1 MGQDTCDSCPL
12 LLIKPAGEPAQQ
24 EEGKSV
30 EKPAERNQESKTPS
44 QVSGSDSS
52 TPDPSRLDELHQRIQ
67 SRLGELRTDFQQL
80 ETDLCTAK
88 QESSLARK
96 DRLEGFKRALRDL
109 MDAADRADME
119 WH

>member
-1 MGQDTCDSCPL
+1 MGQDASNPCPL
-12 LLIKPAGEPAQQ
+12 LLMKPAGEPVQR

-30 EKPAERNQESKTPS
+30 EKSAERIQESETPS
-44 QVSGSDSS
+44 QVGRSDGP
-52 TPDPSRLDELHQRIQ
+52 TPDPSRLAELHQRIQ
-67 SRLGELRTDFQQL
+67 SKLRELHTDFQQL
-80 ETDLCTAK
+80 ETDLRTAK

-109 MDAADRADME
+109 IDAADRADRE

>member
-12 LLIKPAGEPAQQ
+12 FLMKPAGGPAQQ

-30 EKPAERNQESKTPS
+30 GKPSERNQESKTP
-44 QVSGSDSS
+44 QVSGSDSR

-67 SRLGELRTDFQQL
+67 STLGELHTDFQQL